1 MAYKESAGAGKIF
14 VLTNLGYEK
23 TPNNIKS
30 ERAIG
35 KPVKGFEYSVPASW
49 LNKGYIEE
57 IEKSANIL
65 EHDASTRCNTEIQ
78 KAQNFYNGYQQ
89 GIEDLLR
96 CIRTSQWRNEDV

>member
-1 MAYKESAGAGKIF
+1 MEQRGVKESAGAGKIF

-57 IEKSANIL
+57 IEEDFMKKCPYEENK
-65 EHDASTRCNTEIQ
+65 RCTKDCKHALTCIQ
-78 KAQNFYNGYQQ
+78 RKPKR
-89 GIEDLLR
+89 ER
-96 CIRTSQWRNEDV
+96 SR